1 MSEDLLK
8 KKKKPEV
15 SQIPVF
21 SHDEK
26 DIKKAI
32 GIEGLIES
40 ITAKMQILVT
50 KQELTSPSRM
60 VEYFYNSFSQIELA
74 FMAMHSLGQ
83 GRDKEEAPEEDGLTP
98 FEEVI

>member
-21 SHDEK
+21 SHDER
-26 DIKKAI
+26 DVKKAI

-40 ITAKMQILVT
+40 ITSKMQVLVT
-50 KQELTSPSRM
+50 KQELTSPSKM

-83 GRDKEEAPEEDGLTP
+83 AKREEEGDDETTP